1 MVAAATVGCLT
12 ATRQDGVASVDGR
25 RARGVRVAEV
35 LVGLSAVA
43 DLGMGQPVGSA
54 ARTCYLA
61 VALARACGCDE
72 SVAADVFLT
81 ALLQHVG
88 CTAYSHEAS
97 LLFAD
102 ELSIKSAAL
111 VTDFDRPGE
120 VLGGYLPR
128 IVREAPAGQR
138 LRTARGALLHGRALE
153 DGYSRANC
161 EVASVLAR
169 RLGLSVG
176 VQTGLLHIFEWW
188 NGQGRPHRLSG
199 DDISVA
205 ARIVNVAAVGALFD
219 RLGGWHGA
227 TRALRQRSGRLL
239 DPAVVDVFTA
249 TAHEPLKELGEVDAS
264 DMLLGVEPSPAMTA
278 PDADLDD
285 MLRAFGD
292 AVDLK
297 APFLHGHSTGVA
309 RIATATAT
317 ALRLSTDEVRDLGR
331 AAYTHD
337 LGRCA
342 VPSGIWERTAT
353 LGHQAWSQIRLHAYH
368 SEQILTRSATLA
380 PLAGL
385 AGAHHERLDGSG
397 YHRGTRAA
405 QLSLPARVLAVADVF
420 QALTSDRPHRR
431 AYPVDQAVVHLRQ
444 LARDRRLDADVV
456 EATVGAVGAAGA
468 AAGARVA
475 RAAAGGRAGL
485 TARQVEVLNLLT
497 QGLSN
502 RAIAARLTISP
513 RTAEHHIQD
522 VYARIGVSSRAA
534 AAMYAMEHG
543 LLPQDW

>member
-1 MVAAATVGCLT
+1 
-12 ATRQDGVASVDGR
+12 
-25 RARGVRVAEV
+25 VAEV
-35 LVGLSAVA
+35 LGGLSAVA
-43 DLGMGQPVGSA
+43 DLGMGQPIGSA

-72 SVAADVFLT
+72 SVVADVFLT
-81 ALLQHVG
+81 ALLQHIG

-111 VTDFDRPGE
+111 VTDFDRPAE
-120 VLGGYLPR
+120 VFGGYLPR

-138 LRTARGALLHGRALE
+138 LRTARSAILHGRELV

-188 NGQGRPHRLSG
+188 DGKGRPHRLAG
-199 DDISVA
+199 DDISLA

-219 RLGGWHGA
+219 RLGGWQGA

-239 DPAVVDVFTA
+239 DPSIVDVFTA
-249 TAHEPLKELGEVDAS
+249 TAHKPLKELGEVDAS
-264 DMLLGVEPSPAMTA
+264 DVLLDVEPSPAMTA
-278 PDADLDD
+278 PDGDLDE

-317 ALRLSTDEVRDLGR
+317 ALRFSADEVRDLGR
-331 AAYTHD
+331 AAYAHD

-342 VPSGIWERTAT
+342 VPSGIWERTAA

-380 PLAGL
+380 PLASL

-397 YHRGTRAA
+397 YHRGARAA
-405 QLSLPARVLAVADVF
+405 QLSLPARVLAAADVF
-420 QALTSDRPHRR
+420 DALTSDRPHRR
-431 AYPVDQAVVHLRQ
+431 AYPRDRAVARLRQ
-444 LARDRRLDADVV
+444 MARDRLLDADVV
-456 EATVGAVGAAGA
+456 EAVVSAAG
-468 AAGARVA
+468 GA
-475 RAAAGGRAGL
+475 RAARAGAGGRAGL
-485 TARQVEVLNLLT
+485 TARQVEVLNLLA

-502 RAIAARLTISP
+502 RAIAARLTISV